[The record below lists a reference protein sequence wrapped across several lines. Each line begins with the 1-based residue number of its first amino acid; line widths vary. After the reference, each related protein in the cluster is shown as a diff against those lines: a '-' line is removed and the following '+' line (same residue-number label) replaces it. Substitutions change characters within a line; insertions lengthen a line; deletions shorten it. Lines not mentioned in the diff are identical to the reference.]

1 MKKTDRI
8 WELDALRGLCILCVI
23 LIHLIFDLI
32 YFIGLDLHLPAWY
45 VFIQQYGGVIFVVLS
60 GCCATLGSRSFR
72 RGCIVFACGMLISL
86 VTFGMYR
93 LGMASRDVI
102 VWFGVLHLLGIC
114 MMLYPAYKKL
124 PTQALAAMGVVLVV
138 TGYLISGTVVEAK
151 FLFPFGFAYEGF
163 ASSDYFPLLPHLG
176 WYMLGTVLGRT
187 VYADKKNAPAR
198 HVPGKRDRAVLLL
211 VRPPVPAH
219 LPAPPA
225 HCLRPSGTDRG
236 IEKIKSMRPVQPCTG
251 RAFNPAQN
259 TF

>member
-1 MKKTDRI
+1 MEQKRERI
-8 WELDALRGLCILCVI
+8 WELDALRGFCIVCVI
-23 LIHLIFDLI
+23 FVHFMFDLV
-32 YFIGLDLHLPAWY
+32 YFLGKQVDFPPLY
-45 VFIQQYGGVIFVVLS
+45 TFIQQYGGAIFVVLS

-72 RGCIVFACGMLISL
+72 RGVLVFGCGMLITL

-93 LGMASRDVI
+93 MGMAASDV
-102 VWFGVLHLLGIC
+102 VVKFGVLHLLGVC

-187 VYADKKNAPAR
+187 VYADKKTRLPGTFRESAIAR
-198 HVPGKRDRAVLLL
+198 FFCWCGRQSLFIYLLHQPIVYGL
-211 VRPPVPAH
+211 LELIA
-219 LPAPPA
+219 A
-225 HCLRPSGTDRG
+225 LRR
-236 IEKIKSMRPVQPCTG
+236 
-251 RAFNPAQN
+251 
-259 TF
+259 